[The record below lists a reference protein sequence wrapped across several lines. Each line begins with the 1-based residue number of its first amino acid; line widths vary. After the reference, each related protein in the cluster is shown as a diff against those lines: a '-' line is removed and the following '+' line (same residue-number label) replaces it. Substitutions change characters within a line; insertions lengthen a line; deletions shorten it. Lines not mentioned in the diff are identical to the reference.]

1 MKAPKTN
8 ALVPDLVGFSLYHFY
23 LLIRY
28 AEKNTDTYGI
38 YSEAT
43 QRTVRTHVSGKLH
56 CTEHCDHGV
65 SSKSLKVSFVDVG
78 DCTVKLTF
86 RLQI

>member
-8 ALVPDLVGFSLYHFY
+8 ALVPDLVGFSRYHFY

-28 AEKNTDTYGI
+28 AEKNNDTFGN

-43 QRTVRTHVSGKLH
+43 QRTVRTDVSGKLH
-56 CTEHCDHGV
+56 CTKNCDHEV
-65 SSKSLKVSFVDVG
+65 PNN
-78 DCTVKLTF
+78 
-86 RLQI
+86 